1 MNSICWPECHELTW
15 CYSYLCLLRYD
26 TCTFMNCAHDR
37 NSCTDPWSM
46 HTWHDHTQFT
56 CPCTRTVHT
65 TFQSFQK
72 KAAPYGWIV
81 DPKELGVYHFGILYY
96 WTPESRHWPSQQHL
110 VSWGLLF
117 PKWGASSY
125 TCYWCTVCKSRGE
138 RGGIDFFYI
147 IKRPDNQECM
157 YHISHWCSNLKPRT
171 CTSQY
176 TAAYCIGDMHMQQN
190 FN

>member
-1 MNSICWPECHELTW
+1 MELIESSDETVRAAKLKFPNHKILTRPIYHLYPLELSNTTMNSICWPECHELTW

-138 RGGIDFFYI
+138 RGGIDFFI
-147 IKRPDNQECM
+147 
-157 YHISHWCSNLKPRT
+157 
-171 CTSQY
+171 
-176 TAAYCIGDMHMQQN
+176 
-190 FN
+190 